1 MGHAHEARIREV
13 YAAMARGDG
22 RALAA
27 TIHPDAVW
35 HIPGSSQLAGI
46 YRGLDEVFG
55 FWRRVAEMSDGG
67 LQLEVLDVLAN
78 DDRAAVFVRGKARRG
93 DRTLEE
99 NGVHILQLDEGRITE
114 GWFYYEDQD
123 AYDGFWSG

>member
-1 MGHAHEARIREV
+1 MGHSQEARIQEA

-27 TIHPDAVW
+27 IIHADAIW
-35 HIPGSSQLAGI
+35 HIPGHSQLAGV
-46 YRGLDEVFG
+46 YRGRDEVFG
-55 FWRRVAEMSDGG
+55 FWRRVAEMSDSG

-78 DDRAAVFVRGKARRG
+78 DDRAAVFVRGRAQRG

-99 NGVHILQLDEGRITE
+99 NGVHILRFDGEQITE

-123 AYDGFWSG
+123 AYDDFWGT